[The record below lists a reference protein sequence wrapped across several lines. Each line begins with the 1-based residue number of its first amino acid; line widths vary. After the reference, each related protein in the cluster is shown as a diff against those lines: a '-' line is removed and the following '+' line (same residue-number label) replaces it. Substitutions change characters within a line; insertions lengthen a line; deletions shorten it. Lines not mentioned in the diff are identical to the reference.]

1 MAEQAPDTVND
12 TGAEAHPGSAGTVA
26 HGTAGHL
33 EHNPGRPISWTG
45 TSIVIVGF
53 IIGGVAFPIANPAP
67 NWVLFWL
74 GTAIAVVGLLI
85 LAFSKAMN
93 TDWY

>member
-1 MAEQAPDTVND
+1 VAEQSTGTVEG
-12 TGAEAHPGSAGTVA
+12 TGAG
-26 HGTAGHL
+26 GHL
-33 EHNPGRPISWTG
+33 AYDPAHLAHNSGRPISWVG

-53 IIGGVAFPIANPAP
+53 IIGGIAFPIANPGP

-74 GTAIAVVGLLI
+74 GTAVAIVGCFVLL
-85 LAFSKAMN
+85 FSKAMN